1 MALLK
6 IAWRSIWRN
15 KRRTLITVSAIG
27 FALTVTV
34 FFIAFAEG
42 VYDQLIH
49 DAVRMRSGHV
59 TLEHPD
65 YRKAP
70 AIDLVVDDA
79 WSLRRKLGDLP
90 EVASTKALIQGQGV
104 LRSGYDSVGVALSG
118 VEPEVERESS
128 PLADRIV
135 AGSYLAESDDNRAV
149 IGGTL
154 AERLEVEVGDKMVIM
169 SNDPEGNIV
178 QRLVRVRGVF
188 STGTPEIDGYMVQVP
203 LGFAQDLYG
212 LEDDQV
218 TQLGLVLDD
227 PGDQDEVIA
236 RAREMTGGRTAAV
249 LPWQEVMKEMATY
262 IEIDGGSNIVL
273 QSILI
278 FLSLFTIF
286 NTILM
291 SVMERTREFA
301 VMLALGTLV
310 RRVRGQIVV
319 ESVYIGALGCAVG
332 LTAGGLLSYWFEVHG
347 LDLRSFYAGD
357 ISVSGMSVEPVMHAN
372 VTPGILV
379 TLGTV
384 VFVATIV
391 SSLIALRRISRIDL
405 ASVLR

>member
-1 MALLK
+1 
-6 IAWRSIWRN
+6 
-15 KRRTLITVSAIG
+15 
-27 FALTVTV
+27 
-34 FFIAFAEG
+34 
-42 VYDQLIH
+42 
-49 DAVRMRSGHV
+49 
-59 TLEHPD
+59 
-65 YRKAP
+65 
-70 AIDLVVDDA
+70 
-79 WSLRRKLGDLP
+79 
-90 EVASTKALIQGQGV
+90 
-104 LRSGYDSVGVALSG
+104 VGVALSG